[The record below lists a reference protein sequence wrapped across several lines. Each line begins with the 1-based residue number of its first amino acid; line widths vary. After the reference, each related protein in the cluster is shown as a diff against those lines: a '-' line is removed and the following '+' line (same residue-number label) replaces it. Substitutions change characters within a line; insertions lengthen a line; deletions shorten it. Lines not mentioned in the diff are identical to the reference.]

1 MTMHLPRLFTGVILS
16 LPALAACSSSDD
28 FVLVTVSAQP
38 AVHDVTSLTVA
49 LSNGGTTRMDSLA
62 LRDRAFPVTF
72 SISAPGRSGD
82 LAIAIDAIDG
92 AGLVVG
98 HGSAATTTVAPDAIV
113 ALDATDFVVNTDF
126 ASDQYPADDFEA
138 SGFQVA
144 ALADGTWTAAFR
156 DSCLGGSCSIF
167 ARRFDK
173 LGRPVQSAVSASANA
188 FTLTTAPTTFA
199 STPAIAAGT
208 TTTIAVWDA
217 YTPSP
222 GTGQGVACRALD
234 SAGRATP
241 NQLSVAPDAADVVS
255 VAALS
260 DGNFVASWDTLP
272 AAATDRVIHSVLIKP
287 DCTPA
292 GAVQTV
298 STLVGSAHRGAVA
311 TSADRALF
319 VWIVAGDL
327 HARMMSNTGA
337 FTTTDTI
344 LVPKT
349 ATEEIMHA
357 RVAGVAGGG
366 FVIAVRWAQST
377 LTSGPGRIDL
387 VRVSPAGSLVAAPTL
402 VTDKSATD
410 FDNREAFS
418 IASRTDGTVL
428 VAWHTCGALGD
439 DHMCGVFGRVV
450 RDNGVPVTD
459 VFVLPTTTDGDQK
472 LPSVVG
478 LPDSF
483 VALWTDASAKPPD
496 VAGLA
501 ARARII
507 Y

>member
-1 MTMHLPRLFTGVILS
+1 MHLPRIVTGLILS
-16 LPALAACSSSDD
+16 LPALAACGTSDD
-28 FVLVTVSAQP
+28 FVLVTVGAQP
-38 AVHDVTSLTVA
+38 AVHDVASLTVA

-62 LRDRAFPVTF
+62 LRDQTFPVTF

-82 LAIAIDAIDG
+82 LAIAIDAIDA

-98 HGSAATTTVAPDAIV
+98 HGTATTTTVAPDATV
-113 ALDATDFVVNTDF
+113 ALDPTDFVVNTDF

-144 ALADGTWTAAFR
+144 ALADGTWTAVFR
-156 DSCLGGSCSIF
+156 DSCLTSSCSIF

-188 FTLTTAPTTFA
+188 FTLTTSPTTFA
-199 STPAIAAGT
+199 STPAVAAGT
-208 TTTIAVWDA
+208 TTTVAVWDA

-241 NQLSVAPDAADVVS
+241 TQLSVAPDAADVVS

-260 DGNFVASWDTLP
+260 DGNFVASWDTSP
-272 AAATDRVIHSVLIKP
+272 VAPATDRVIHSVLIKP
-287 DCTPA
+287 DCTTA
-292 GAVQTV
+292 GPVQAV

-327 HARMMSNTGA
+327 HARMMSNAGA
-337 FTTTDTI
+337 FTTVDTI
-344 LVPKT
+344 LVPHT

-357 RVAGVAGGG
+357 RVARAPGGG
-366 FVIAVRWAQST
+366 FVIAVRWALST
-377 LTSGPGRIDL
+377 GISGPGRIDL
-387 VRVSPAGSLVAAPTL
+387 VRVSAAGSLIAAPTL

-439 DHMCGVFGRVV
+439 DHMCGVFGRIV
-450 RDNGVPVTD
+450 RDTGVPVTD

-496 VAGLA
+496 LVGLA